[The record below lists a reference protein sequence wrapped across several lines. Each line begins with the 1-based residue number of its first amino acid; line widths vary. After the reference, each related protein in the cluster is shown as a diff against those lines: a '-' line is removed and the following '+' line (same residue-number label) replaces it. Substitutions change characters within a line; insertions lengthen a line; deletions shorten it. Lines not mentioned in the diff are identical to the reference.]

1 MGRTSTILTLL
12 PDVKQKKD
20 RIVTGNWGNYS
31 LSSILACSLNP
42 TNNSNIRT
50 FLMKLIALFLPC
62 VYFFITGNLIRS
74 VIAFC
79 LMASLVGWIFASI
92 WAVSHRTDTMIN
104 G

>member
-1 MGRTSTILTLL
+1 MGRTSTILTL
-12 PDVKQKKD
+12 PQYVKHKKD
-20 RIVTGNWGNYS
+20 RIVPGNWGNS
-31 LSSILACSLNP
+31 SFLSILECSLNP
-42 TNNSNIRT
+42 KNNSNIRT
-50 FLMKLIALFLPC
+50 FMMKLLALFLPC

-79 LMASLVGWIFASI
+79 LMASLIGWIFASI